1 MDEMLQALRE
11 EYAGTPL
18 HEQDIDPD
26 PVAQFRRWFDDA
38 VRAQMPLAN
47 GMTLATV
54 DARGRPSARVVL
66 LKQADERG
74 FVFFTNYESRK
85 GRELSENPEAALVF
99 WWPALHRQVRV
110 EGRVERL
117 EAEPSD
123 RYFRERPYPSNLSAA
138 ASPQSRPVASREE
151 LERRVEA
158 LRAAHPEGS
167 LERPASWGGYRLV
180 PRALELWQG
189 REDRLHDRLR
199 YELDDGRWRVARLA
213 P

>member
-18 HEQDIDPD
+18 HEGEVDADPI
-26 PVAQFRRWFDDA
+26 AQFRRWFDEA

-47 GMTLATV
+47 GMTLATA
-54 DARGRPSARVVL
+54 DAQGRPSARVVL

-85 GRELSENPEAALVF
+85 GRELSANPEAALVF
-99 WWPALHRQVRV
+99 WWAALHRQVRV

-117 EAEPSD
+117 EAEASD
-123 RYFRERPYPSNLSAA
+123 RYFGERPYASNLSAA
-138 ASPQSRPVASREE
+138 ASPQSRAVQSREE
-151 LERRVEA
+151 LERRVEE
-158 LRAAHPEGS
+158 LRAARPEGA

-180 PRALELWQG
+180 PRAVEFWQG

-199 YELDDGRWRVARLA
+199 YERDGGSWRLERLA